1 MAEQTKKFAKTPLGG
16 PQIQSNIYTVSTIYA
31 VLSHEFLPRRSLQS
45 NLINR
50 TYIYTQYLYYVNLR
64 SSETC
69 SHIQCALCYGMSQE
83 LQSKG

>member
-50 TYIYTQYLYYVNLR
+50 TCIYTHTTVFILR
-64 SSETC
+64 KS
-69 SHIQCALCYGMSQE
+69 
-83 LQSKG
+83 